1 MKKRGEKGDPDLMLT
16 EGDFACLIK
25 ELLKYNLVHK
35 FYSDGIIRVLS
46 AVYLFFYFIDLL
58 LKDRT
63 SF

>member
-1 MKKRGEKGDPDLMLT
+1 VKKRGEKGDPDLMLT

-46 AVYLFFYFIDLL
+46 AVYLFFYFID
-58 LKDRT
+58 
-63 SF
+63 